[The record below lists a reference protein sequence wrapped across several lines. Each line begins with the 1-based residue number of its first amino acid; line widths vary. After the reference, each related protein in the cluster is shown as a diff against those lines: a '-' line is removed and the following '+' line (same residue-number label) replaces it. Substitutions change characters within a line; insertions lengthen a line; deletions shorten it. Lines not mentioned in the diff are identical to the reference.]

1 MAECQKSAGMVMVW
15 AVLCGRDVLPSCF
28 FDKGFSIK
36 KTHSATKYAYEK
48 NAPKGTPPPPP
59 PVEGFSRQ
67 SLKN

>member
-1 MAECQKSAGMVMVW
+1 MVMVR

-48 NAPKGTPPPPP
+48 NTPKGTIQINNK
-59 PVEGFSRQ
+59 VEGISC
-67 SLKN
+67 

>member
-1 MAECQKSAGMVMVW
+1 MAECQKFAGLVMVR

-48 NAPKGTPPPPP
+48 NAPKGTIQINNK
-59 PVEGFSRQ
+59 VEGISC
-67 SLKN
+67 

>member
-1 MAECQKSAGMVMVW
+1 MAECQKSAGMVMVR

-48 NAPKGTPPPPP
+48 MLRK
-59 PVEGFSRQ
+59 VQYR
-67 SLKN
+67 